1 MSDDVTGG
9 QVLDPDA
16 AENTTVVAGAPGGQ
30 KEDKP
35 DFKAT
40 DDGNL
45 IEYGGKKYLREEAV
59 HEARSKAQKY
69 ADTLSTL
76 QPLMG
81 EFEEFLASKQNGR
94 KATVE
99 RATREAPDSDYSD
112 DELTGYAITRGYYD
126 GDKPDLKRAKDD
138 LDIMTAIADRRAT
151 KAVKPVADSSIRER
165 VSENYEK
172 VLNYRFPADG
182 EPVADEKYL
191 RAALDAVRQDRP
203 EALAEPGAAELVQVI
218 AAGLQTLDERKNG
231 RRAGRSS
238 REPVFREGAGS
249 RVNLGRGDDLDALD
263 RAAARARGKTPEQ
276 WAKLS
281 RAIGGAADRGTG
293 TVLEEI

>member
-1 MSDDVTGG
+1 MSEDVLGG

-16 AENTTVVAGAPGGQ
+16 AENTVVAGQPGGQ
-30 KEDKP
+30 KEEKP

-69 ADTLSTL
+69 AETLSTL

-81 EFEEFLASKQNGR
+81 EFEQFLEQKKNGR
-94 KATVE
+94 AATVD
-99 RATREAPDSDYSD
+99 RATREAPESDYSD

-151 KAVKPVADSSIRER
+151 KAVRPVADASVRER
-165 VSENYEK
+165 VAENYEK
-172 VLNYRFPADG
+172 ALNYRFPADG
-182 EPVADEKYL
+182 EPVAEERYL

-203 EALAEPGAAELVQVI
+203 EALAESGAAELVQVI
-218 AAGLQTLDERKNG
+218 AAGLQTLDERKSG
-231 RRAGRSS
+231 RRASRGN

-263 RAAARARGKTPEQ
+263 RAAARARGKSPEQ
-276 WAKLS
+276 WAKLT
-281 RAIGGAADRGTG
+281 RAVGGATDRGTG